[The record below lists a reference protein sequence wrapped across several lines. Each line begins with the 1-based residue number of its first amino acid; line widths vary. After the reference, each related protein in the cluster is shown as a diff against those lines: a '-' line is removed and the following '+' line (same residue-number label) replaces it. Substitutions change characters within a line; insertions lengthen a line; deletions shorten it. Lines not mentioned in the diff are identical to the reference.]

1 MHAFGNLLLL
11 SSFTI
16 NGTVNTY
23 SPVVEGGES
32 PPREGIYATRC
43 TLSIQGRRFRISM
56 LFSRIGGRLKDMG
69 AFVPQNG
76 GNDAIMKKHAK
87 H

>member
-1 MHAFGNLLLL
+1 MTGIVQEAMKRL
-11 SSFTI
+11 FTI
-16 NGTVNTY
+16 

-32 PPREGIYATRC
+32 PPREGVYATRC

-56 LFSRIGGRLKDMG
+56 LFSHIGGRLKDMG

>member
-1 MHAFGNLLLL
+1 MRLKRCFV
-11 SSFTI
+11 T
-16 NGTVNTY
+16 

-32 PPREGIYATRC
+32 SPRGGVYAARC
-43 TLSIQGRRFRISM
+43 TLSIQGRTLRISM
-56 LFSRIGGRLKDMG
+56 LFSHIGGHLTDMG
-69 AFVPQNG
+69 VVVPQNE

>member
-1 MHAFGNLLLL
+1 MLINSFIVVAFPI
-11 SSFTI
+11 FD
-16 NGTVNTY
+16 NT

-32 PPREGIYATRC
+32 PPREGVYATRC
-43 TLSIQGRRFRISM
+43 TLSIQGRRFRISR
-56 LFSRIGGRLKDMG
+56 LFSHIGGRLKDMG